1 MSNYGAIPS
10 STSTAEYQN
19 PATPQL
25 PSTRTASL
33 PRSVSRSHS
42 RDSSN
47 DGLAAA
53 KSNANG
59 DDRGSR
65 NVRFTS
71 PQRRTRF
78 SERTANGTLNGAS
91 AEDTNSVA
99 DSELSE
105 SHAGHAIRA
114 RGVNSDGGRG
124 GDDGRDEEGN
134 GEEEDVPAWAAKL
147 RERLKPTVVLENSGS
162 VARDHLASER
172 TFLAYVRTSLAI
184 ASSGVGECPSRTP
197 IDRLSLSCL
206 YLSFDW
212 VLTCVAVAA
221 LVQLFTIS
229 VTSSSGTRLNS
240 HLQRFARPLGALVV
254 CMGIVLLLVSTSIL
268 SHPACFFVCL
278 LTPSMHIRTSL
289 RHNRQHTLFP
299 SPEGTDLGEVPSGAQ
314 DSHIR
319 LHRARRPCRCPLRCP
334 RRRSAQMTC
343 WATGEL

>member
-25 PSTRTASL
+25 PSTRTASSS
-33 PRSVSRSHS
+33 RSVSRSHS

-124 GDDGRDEEGN
+124 GDDGGDEEGN

-147 RERLKPTVVLENSGS
+147 RGRLKPTVVLENSGS

-184 ASSGVGECPSRTP
+184 ASSGVGK
-197 IDRLSLSCL
+197 SLSAQQ
-206 YLSFDW
+206 YVDW
-212 VLTCVAVAA
+212 PRRVALFFARVLTRVLRGCSTCTAFHDLSHVEQRHQIELAPAEVRKASGRSRRVHGYRA
-221 LVQLFTIS
+221 PARQYVNF
-229 VTSSSGTRLNS
+229 VSSSMFFR
-240 HLQRFARPLGALVV
+240 VV
-254 CMGIVLLLVSTSIL
+254 AHAFYAYT
-268 SHPACFFVCL
+268 HFPPA
-278 LTPSMHIRTSL
+278 
-289 RHNRQHTLFP
+289 Q
-299 SPEGTDLGEVPSGAQ
+299 
-314 DSHIR
+314 
-319 LHRARRPCRCPLRCP
+319 
-334 RRRSAQMTC
+334 
-343 WATGEL
+343 